1 MARLEETEWIWRD
14 GEMIRWQDAQVHVL
28 SHSMQ
33 FGSSIFE
40 GIRCYNTPS
49 GPAVFRLQ
57 DHLQR
62 MMNSAKIYRIE
73 MKYSVDDLVAA
84 TCQVVDRNNIESCY
98 IRPMIVRGYGAA
110 GMVPFDSPVETY
122 IPCWPWGAYLGDH
135 ALEQGVDAGV
145 SSWHRVAP
153 NTIPAAAKVAGN
165 YLGGQLVK
173 MEALANGFDEAIAL
187 GPGGM
192 ISEGSGQNLFIVS
205 NGAIYTPPI
214 DGTLLTGITRA
225 TILTLARDAGITVYE
240 QPLAREML
248 YVADEVFLTGTASE
262 VTPVRSVDH
271 IKVGTGARGPI
282 TTRMQ
287 KEYLDIA
294 KGVRE
299 DRHGWLTNVRA
310 EVASAAAK

>member
-1 MARLEETEWIWRD
+1 MARLQETEWIWRD

-62 MMNSAKIYRIE
+62 MINSAKIYRIDL
-73 MKYSVDDLVAA
+73 KYSVDDLVAA
-84 TCQVVDRNNIESCY
+84 TCQVVERNSIESCY

-110 GMVPFDSPVETY
+110 GMIPFDSPIEMY

-145 SSWHRVAP
+145 SSWNRVAP

-165 YLGGQLVK
+165 YLGGQLV
-173 MEALANGFDEAIAL
+173 
-187 GPGGM
+187 
-192 ISEGSGQNLFIVS
+192 IV
-205 NGAIYTPPI
+205 
-214 DGTLLTGITRA
+214 
-225 TILTLARDAGITVYE
+225 
-240 QPLAREML
+240 
-248 YVADEVFLTGTASE
+248 
-262 VTPVRSVDH
+262 H
-271 IKVGTGARGPI
+271 
-282 TTRMQ
+282 
-287 KEYLDIA
+287 
-294 KGVRE
+294 GV
-299 DRHGWLTNVRA
+299 
-310 EVASAAAK
+310 